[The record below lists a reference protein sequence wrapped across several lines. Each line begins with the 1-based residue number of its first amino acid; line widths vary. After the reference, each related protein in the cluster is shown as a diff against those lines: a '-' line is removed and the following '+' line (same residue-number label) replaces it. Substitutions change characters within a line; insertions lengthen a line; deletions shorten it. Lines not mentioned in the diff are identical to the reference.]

1 MTQVK
6 TVDVRR
12 LKEMLHDGTEFALLD
27 IREAGQFGESHVLF
41 AVPCPY
47 SRIELDIGRLV
58 PRKSAT
64 VVLTDDG
71 RSGIAERAVKRLQT
85 LGYTDIA
92 VVEGGNA
99 AWVGAGYVLFAGVN
113 VPSKIFGELVEHVYR
128 TPRITAGELMRM
140 KQANEDCVV
149 IDGRPVEEHHRM
161 TIPGSICCPN
171 GEMPLRLPA
180 IVRNPKTK
188 IVVNCAGRTRS
199 IIGAQTLINFGV
211 PNPVY
216 ALENGTQGWVLA
228 DFELERSS
236 DHRYPEKI
244 GESALPALRTA
255 AEKLMERFTVDTV
268 SAHDVHAW
276 LNDEKRTTYLIDVRT
291 PEEFRAGTIV
301 GAVHAPG
308 GQLIQAT
315 DQWVGVRNARIV
327 LIDSGENV
335 RSPVVASWLKQMGY
349 DIFVLDGGVKSGL
362 KGIAA
367 AKPSLPALL
376 TISAADLKRA
386 LDTGR
391 AAAIDLGQSMN
402 FRKAHIPGSRWSIR
416 PRLIAA
422 AQPVNEAIVL
432 VAEDDDIARLAA
444 IDLIEAGIGDV
455 RIMAGGLAAWTGAGF
470 ATEASPGVPPDIEC
484 IDYLFFVHDRHAG
497 NREAMKQ
504 YLAWETGLT
513 AKLDDQDRAS
523 FKVSRAD
530 GRRPSPSLGR

>member
-484 IDYLFFVHDRHAG
+484 IDYLFFVHDRHTG

>member
-58 PRKSAT
+58 PRKSAP

-236 DHRYPEKI
+236 DHRYPAGI
-244 GESALPALRTA
+244 DESALPALQTA
-255 AEKLMERFTVDTV
+255 AEKLMDRFAVGTV

>member
-128 TPRITAGELMRM
+128 TPRITAGKLMRM

-236 DHRYPEKI
+236 DHRYPAGI
-244 GESALPALRTA
+244 DESALPALQTA
-255 AEKLMERFTVDTV
+255 AEKLMDRFAVGTV

>member
-1 MTQVK
+1 MTHVK
-6 TVDVRR
+6 TVDARQ
-12 LKEMLHDGTEFALLD
+12 LKLMLLDGTEFALFD
-27 IREAGQFGESHVLF
+27 VREAGQFGESHMLF

-47 SRIELDIGRLV
+47 SRIELDIERLV
-58 PRKSAT
+58 PRRSAPI
-64 VVLTDDG
+64 VLTDDG
-71 RSGIAERAVKRLQT
+71 RSGIAERAVKRLQA

-99 AWVGAGYVLFAGVN
+99 AWAGAGYVLFAGVN
-113 VPSKIFGELVEHVYR
+113 VPSKIFGELVEHVYH
-128 TPRITAGELMRM
+128 TPRISARELMRM
-140 KQANEDCVV
+140 RQANEDFIV

-171 GEMPLRLPA
+171 GELSLRLPA
-180 IVRNPKTK
+180 MVRNPKTK

-199 IIGAQTLINFGV
+199 IIGAQTLINFGI

-228 DFELERSS
+228 DFELDRSS
-236 DHRYPEKI
+236 NHRYPAGI
-244 GESALPALRTA
+244 DESALPALQSA
-255 AEKLMERFTVDTV
+255 AEKLMERFMVGTV
-268 SAHDVHAW
+268 AAQDVHAW

-327 LIDSGENV
+327 LIDGGEKV
-335 RSPVVASWLKQMGY
+335 RAPVVASWLKQLGCNV
-349 DIFVLDGGVKSGL
+349 FVLEGGVKSGL
-362 KGIAA
+362 KEIPA
-367 AKPSLPALL
+367 AKPSLRALPI
-376 TISAADLKRA
+376 ISVADLKQA
-386 LDTGR
+386 LDAG
-391 AAAIDLGQSMN
+391 AAAVFDLGQSMN
-402 FRKAHIPGSRWSIR
+402 FRKAHIPGSQWSTR
-416 PRLIAA
+416 SRLVAA
-422 AQPVNEAIVL
+422 SQSVKGTIVL

-444 IDLIEAGIGDV
+444 VDLLEAEIGEV
-455 RIMAGGLAAWTGAGF
+455 RLLAGGLAAWTSAGY
-470 ATEASPGVPPDIEC
+470 ATEASPGMPPDIEC